1 LSHYHQQSKPHSILA
16 ELPWTAKLQSTMS
29 SKEVTFTALTAEFE
43 LDDRIRT
50 LFLKGPMESLQDFCF
65 YFAEEKEI
73 DAFVAADDTL
83 TDQEQ
88 KIQTS
93 RMRRAWAAVRQN
105 ELRNG
110 NESTISSATELD
122 DLVEEVTLR
131 ELKLQFWKRY
141 RMKHPVHIIPSDHLL
156 SRCYKEVKTRLL
168 SVYDIWKVKTLRHQV
183 MSTRKRKKV
192 GIDLYTFE
200 DEADETSVTYDVDGY
215 LAMLH
220 TYLLALS
227 TAGSNE
233 IQGVQ
238 AEEHTTWIAGNI
250 AEVAWMVGANHGG
263 GYIYSV

>member
-1 LSHYHQQSKPHSILA
+1 MFDGQLAYAAPSVYASRAIGKGGKTRKGPYREGHSFPHPTGTLESKRSHDKD
-16 ELPWTAKLQSTMS
+16 

-131 ELKLQFWKRY
+131 EIKLQFWKRY
-141 RMKHPVHIIPSDHLL
+141 RMKHPVEITPSDHLL
-156 SRCYKEVKTRLL
+156 SRCYREL
-168 SVYDIWKVKTLRHQV
+168 
-183 MSTRKRKKV
+183 
-192 GIDLYTFE
+192 G
-200 DEADETSVTYDVDGY
+200 
-215 LAMLH
+215 
-220 TYLLALS
+220 
-227 TAGSNE
+227 
-233 IQGVQ
+233 
-238 AEEHTTWIAGNI
+238 
-250 AEVAWMVGANHGG
+250 
-263 GYIYSV
+263 